1 MSQTTYS
8 SKIKYLAAFT
18 LLTHF
23 NLLASSGNS
32 ELLLTLKE
40 SILKAQE
47 NDPWL
52 SGNQHQQD
60 AVKSLSIAAG
70 TYADPKVSLSLANL
84 PTDNFNLSQEGMTQF
99 KVAVAQM
106 LPRGKSLAIKQQQL
120 KLSSQQYPYQRENRK
135 AKVAVTVGQLWLD
148 TFRVQQSI
156 RLINADRALFE
167 QLTDVAQA
175 SYASA
180 QGKTRQQDVIRAQL
194 ELTMLDDRLNQ
205 LSQQKNRYQGQ
216 LSQWLTA
223 KDLNETQ
230 SVNLYDLNLGD
241 SLPEVLLLKE
251 NIIKSTNWLTPN
263 QLVKNFYQHPSI
275 MAIDK
280 KINASSKG
288 IELAKQSYEPQWGV
302 NASYAYRDDDPMG
315 NNRADLFSMGVTFDL
330 PIFTDNRQDQQV
342 SAAISQT
349 ESVKTERLLILRQL
363 IGAYSTAKGRLLR
376 LIERQSLYNTKLL
389 PQIEDQ
395 AEASLTAYTND
406 DGDFAEVVRARIAQ
420 LNAKIESLT
429 IETQIQQVQLQ
440 LNYLFVSQAEQM
452 LNFKKNNNLASFKT
466 SYKTSPITLGEK

>member
-1 MSQTTYS
+1 MSKTIYSSQTKSLTA
-8 SKIKYLAAFT
+8 LV

-23 NLLASSGNS
+23 NVLASAPSS
-32 ELLLTLKE
+32 EPSLTLKA

-60 AVKSLSIAAG
+60 SVKSLSIAAG
-70 TYADPKVSLSLANL
+70 TYADPKVSLSMANL

-99 KVAVAQM
+99 KVGVAQM
-106 LPRGKSLAIKQQQL
+106 LPRGDSLSLKQMQL
-120 KLSSQQYPYQRENRK
+120 ELSSQQYPYLRENRK

-167 QLTDVAQA
+167 QLTDVAEA

-180 QGKTRQQDVIRAQL
+180 QGKTRQQDVIRSQL

-216 LSQWLTA
+216 LSQWLAA
-223 KDLNETQ
+223 KDLNATH
-230 SVNLYDLNLGD
+230 SVNLHDINLGD
-241 SLPEVLLLKE
+241 SLPTVALLKE
-251 NIIKSTNWLTPN
+251 DIIKSTNWLTPN

-288 IELAKQSYEPQWGV
+288 IELAKQSYEPQWGI

-363 IGAYSTAKGRLLR
+363 IGAYSSGKGRLLR
-376 LIERQSLYNTKLL
+376 LVERQSLYNTKLL
-389 PQIEDQ
+389 PQIQDQ

-420 LNAKIESLT
+420 LNAKIESLA
-429 IETQIQQVQLQ
+429 IETQIQKVQLE

-452 LNFKKNNNLASFKT
+452 LNFKQDNNLT
-466 SYKTSPITLGEK
+466 SYKISPIVLGEK

>member
-1 MSQTTYS
+1 MSQTIYN
-8 SKIKYLAAFT
+8 SKIKYLAAFAF
-18 LLTHF
+18 LANF
-23 NLLASSGNS
+23 NLLASSEGVES
-32 ELLLTLKE
+32 LLTLKS
-40 SILKAQE
+40 SILKAQA

-60 AVKSLSIAAG
+60 AVKSLSIAAD
-70 TYADPKVSLSLANL
+70 TYEDPKVSLSMANL

-99 KVAVAQM
+99 KVGVAQI
-106 LPRGKSLAIKQQQL
+106 LPRGDSLSLKQQQL
-120 KLSSQQYPYQRENRK
+120 KLSSEQYPFQRENRK
-135 AKVAVTVGQLWLD
+135 AKVAVTVGKLWLD

-156 RLINADRALFE
+156 RLIKADRALFE

-223 KDLNETQ
+223 KDLNTTQ
-230 SVNLYDLNLGD
+230 SINLYDFNLGNT
-241 SLPEVLLLKE
+241 LPEVLLLKE
-251 NIIKSTNWLTPN
+251 NIIKSTNWLTPDK
-263 QLVKNFYQHPSI
+263 LVENFYQHPSI

-288 IELAKQSYEPQWGV
+288 IELAKQNYEPQWGV

-330 PIFTDNRQDQQV
+330 PLFTDNRQDQQV

-349 ESVKTERLLILRQL
+349 ESVKTERLLVLRQL
-363 IGAYSTAKGRLLR
+363 IGAYSSGKGRLLR
-376 LIERQSLYNTKLL
+376 LVERQSLYNTRLL
-389 PQIEDQ
+389 PQIQDQ

-429 IETQIQQVQLQ
+429 IETQIQKVQLE

-452 LNFKKNNNLASFKT
+452 LSFKKNNNLVRFK
-466 SYKTSPITLGEK
+466 KTPITMGEK

>member
-60 AVKSLSIAAG
+60 AVKFLSIAAG
-70 TYADPKVSLSLANL
+70 TYADPKVSLSMANL

-156 RLINADRALFE
+156 RLIKADRALFE

-223 KDLNETQ
+223 KALNETQ

>member
-1 MSQTTYS
+1 MNQTLYS
-8 SKIKYLAAFT
+8 SKIKYLIAFA

-23 NLLASSGNS
+23 NLLASSQGIES
-32 ELLLTLKE
+32 LLTLKA
-40 SILKAQE
+40 SILRAQA

-70 TYADPKVSLSLANL
+70 TYTDPKVSLSMANL
-84 PTDNFNLSQEGMTQF
+84 PTDNFNLSQEGMTQL

-106 LPRGKSLAIKQQQL
+106 LPRGDSLALKQQQL
-120 KLSSQQYPYQRENRK
+120 ELSSQQYPFQRENRK
-135 AKVAVTVGQLWLD
+135 AKVAVTVGLLWLD

-156 RLINADRALFE
+156 RLIQADRALFE

-175 SYASA
+175 SYSSA

-216 LSQWLTA
+216 LSQWLAA
-223 KDLNETQ
+223 KNLNTTQ
-230 SVNLYDLNLGD
+230 SVNFHDLNLGD
-241 SLPEVLLLKE
+241 SLPTVTLLKE
-251 NIIKSTNWLTPN
+251 DIIKSKNWLTPDK
-263 QLVKNFYQHPSI
+263 LVENFYQHPRI

-280 KINASSKG
+280 KINASLQG
-288 IELAKQSYEPQWGV
+288 IALAKQSYEPQWGV

-315 NNRADLFSMGVTFDL
+315 NNRAHLFSMGVTFDL
-330 PIFTDNRQDQQV
+330 PLFTDNRQDQQV
-342 SAAISQT
+342 SAAISKT
-349 ESVKTERLLILRQL
+349 ESVKTERLLLLRQL
-363 IGAYSTAKGRLLR
+363 MGAYSSGKGRLLR
-376 LIERQSLYNTKLL
+376 LVERQSLYNNKLL
-389 PQIEDQ
+389 PQIQDQ

-406 DGDFAEVVRARIAQ
+406 DGDFSEVVRARIAQ

-429 IETQIQQVQLQ
+429 IETQIQKVQLE
-440 LNYLFVSQAEQM
+440 LNYLFVSQARQM
-452 LNFKKNNNLASFKT
+452 LSFKKNNNLV
-466 SYKTSPITLGEK
+466 SYKKTPITLGEK

>member
-1 MSQTTYS
+1 MSKTIYSSQTKCLTA
-8 SKIKYLAAFT
+8 LV

-23 NLLASSGNS
+23 NVLASAPSS
-32 ELLLTLKE
+32 ESSLTLKA
-40 SILKAQE
+40 SILKAQK

-70 TYADPKVSLSLANL
+70 TYADPKVSLSMANL

-99 KVAVAQM
+99 KVGVAQM
-106 LPRGKSLAIKQQQL
+106 LPRGDSLSLKQKQL
-120 KLSSQQYPYQRENRK
+120 ELSSQQYPYLRENRK

-167 QLTDVAQA
+167 QLTDVAEA

-180 QGKTRQQDVIRAQL
+180 QGKTRQQDVIRSQL
-194 ELTMLDDRLNQ
+194 ELTMLDDRLNK
-205 LSQQKNRYQGQ
+205 LLQQKNRYQGQ
-216 LSQWLTA
+216 LSQWLAA
-223 KDLNETQ
+223 KDLNATQ
-230 SVNLYDLNLGD
+230 SVNLHNVNLGD
-241 SLPEVLLLKE
+241 SLPTVALLKE
-251 NIIKSTNWLTPN
+251 DIIKSTNWLTPN

-288 IELAKQSYEPQWGV
+288 IELAKQSYESQWGV

-349 ESVKTERLLILRQL
+349 ESVKTERLLLLRQL
-363 IGAYSTAKGRLLR
+363 IGAYSSGKGRLLR
-376 LIERQSLYNTKLL
+376 LAERQSLYNTKLL
-389 PQIEDQ
+389 PQIQDQ

-420 LNAKIESLT
+420 LNAKIESLA
-429 IETQIQQVQLQ
+429 IETQIQKVQLE

-452 LNFKKNNNLASFKT
+452 LSFKQDNNLAS
-466 SYKTSPITLGEK
+466 YKIAPIVLGEK